1 MQSNQITLIPH
12 HFSHL
17 SAIVPVVIFL
27 LNLLYFF
34 HLKLICKHSL
44 TSFSNSADF
53 LSDLFYVD
61 DLFDK
66 KRPTP
71 VPEI

>member
-12 HFSHL
+12 HVSHL
-17 SAIVPVVIFL
+17 SAIVPVVILL

-44 TSFSNSADF
+44 TSFSNPADF
-53 LSDLFYVD
+53 LSVMFYVWVQ
-61 DLFDK
+61 
-66 KRPTP
+66 R
-71 VPEI
+71 EE